1 MEDKYVG
8 EGFMDIF
15 VLKSDEIAS
24 ITRATH
30 GNPHHILGM
39 HKCLKD
45 CYVNAYLPGAASV
58 SVMDGEQEYPMKEIG
73 SQGFFTVRI
82 KDRAE
87 FAYKLRVT
95 KKIWGESGEEDA
107 VKDIYDPY
115 SFGYSVDPEMVM
127 KVVDG
132 DDDVESG
139 FHVKEV
145 FGARKITMNG
155 VSGVSF
161 CMNMPGAVRVSVVGD
176 FNGWD
181 GRVNPMRRID
191 YTDIFELFIPGD
203 LANTRYKFEALYRD
217 GNVDIFADPYAVAYE
232 VAPGNASILTELE
245 YSWNDSAYMKNR
257 NKAAGVNIY
266 EVHMPTWGNVPDDGK
281 LTYAE
286 FGREIATYVKNMGYN
301 YIQFMPLMEYGDD
314 SGWGYDTVGMF
325 APTSRYGTPVDFM
338 AMVDHLHSKGIGVI
352 MDMVTVKDIDCLSY
366 WIDTYHLD
374 GIRIED
380 EELVREFRNITGD
393 RYADVLVGLGWN
405 NEAVTRVTDYMMI
418 PPAARGSFSDYTCG
432 ITFDESDSSV
442 WALSHDAVAGQR
454 GSYASKMP
462 GGYEDK
468 YADLRVLFGLVMTLP
483 GRKLTFMGQELG
495 GFNGFDGR
503 SMIDWSVLEFD
514 ANSYF
519 QKYVKEIN
527 KLYSSKTAFHGQAD
541 GNVEFSEDGQVMSFV
556 RRGMRPDDVMY
567 VVCNF
572 GLKDAEY
579 SMPVLADGRYRE
591 VFSSDNQKF
600 GGEGNNNRGYKSSAD
615 GRITVTAP
623 ALSFAVFA
631 HVNTK

>member
-1 MEDKYVG
+1 
-8 EGFMDIF
+8 MDIF

-82 KDRAE
+82 KDRSE

-232 VAPGNASILTELE
+232 VAPGNASILTEIE

-352 MDMVTVKDIDCLSY
+352 MDMVTVKDIECL
-366 WIDTYHLD
+366 
-374 GIRIED
+374 
-380 EELVREFRNITGD
+380 
-393 RYADVLVGLGWN
+393 
-405 NEAVTRVTDYMMI
+405 
-418 PPAARGSFSDYTCG
+418 
-432 ITFDESDSSV
+432 
-442 WALSHDAVAGQR
+442 
-454 GSYASKMP
+454 
-462 GGYEDK
+462 
-468 YADLRVLFGLVMTLP
+468 
-483 GRKLTFMGQELG
+483 
-495 GFNGFDGR
+495 
-503 SMIDWSVLEFD
+503 
-514 ANSYF
+514 
-519 QKYVKEIN
+519 
-527 KLYSSKTAFHGQAD
+527 
-541 GNVEFSEDGQVMSFV
+541 
-556 RRGMRPDDVMY
+556 
-567 VVCNF
+567 
-572 GLKDAEY
+572 
-579 SMPVLADGRYRE
+579 
-591 VFSSDNQKF
+591 
-600 GGEGNNNRGYKSSAD
+600 
-615 GRITVTAP
+615 
-623 ALSFAVFA
+623 
-631 HVNTK
+631 

>member
-1 MEDKYVG
+1 
-8 EGFMDIF
+8 MDIF

-82 KDRAE
+82 KDRSE

-483 GRKLTFMGQELG
+483 GRNPHPTT
-495 GFNGFDGR
+495 
-503 SMIDWSVLEFD
+503 SMT
-514 ANSYF
+514 
-519 QKYVKEIN
+519 
-527 KLYSSKTAFHGQAD
+527 TAI
-541 GNVEFSEDGQVMSFV
+541 
-556 RRGMRPDDVMY
+556 R
-567 VVCNF
+567 
-572 GLKDAEY
+572 
-579 SMPVLADGRYRE
+579 
-591 VFSSDNQKF
+591 
-600 GGEGNNNRGYKSSAD
+600 
-615 GRITVTAP
+615 
-623 ALSFAVFA
+623 
-631 HVNTK
+631 TK